1 MSSQHYE
8 ITSPPP
14 VAAGHVRLV
23 LLHNDTSYF
32 FLEIPI
38 DRILVLCLKPLKY
51 LVFLG
56 WCVLGSEGVLH
67 HKDAEIT
74 TDGDLDS
81 NGIYYYVTDDAFGGF
96 FFRRR
101 YFPAHVEV
109 LTTWYLADKMLF
121 VRWTPRL
128 SSKGRIYHQRVP
140 AVVQTSVVQYRNAMD
155 IVYSLEMSPNT
166 VKQCISF
173 LMHGVLRCVSSFF
186 ALHESDVII

>member
-1 MSSQHYE
+1 MGGEVTSTKKKPTKGIICDVIVDTVRIQ
-8 ITSPPP
+8 ITIGRDLC
-14 VAAGHVRLV
+14 VLV
-23 LLHNDTSYF
+23 VQYTLATQDTPTKKD
-32 FLEIPI
+32 E
-38 DRILVLCLKPLKY
+38 
-51 LVFLG
+51 VFLC

-67 HKDAEIT
+67 HKDTEIT

-155 IVYSLEMSPNT
+155 IVYSL
-166 VKQCISF
+166 
-173 LMHGVLRCVSSFF
+173 
-186 ALHESDVII
+186 